1 MCVSGVFVKN
11 AGLFIIPFFHSQ
23 TVQQKYKK
31 KILYL
36 MLAELGFLYYV
47 DVCEYIR
54 EIQLHTHSHSA
65 NNFFF
70 FHYSVLFFYIF
81 ICMLVWVGK
90 QQIFICQFFFC
101 IFFSERTK
109 NKKIQKTSTA
119 FASKSTFREVTNKY
133 IEKKKYKN

>member
-65 NNFFF
+65 KNFFF
-70 FHYSVLFFYIF
+70 FSLFCVIFLYFYLYASVGWQAANFY
-81 ICMLVWVGK
+81 MS
-90 QQIFICQFFFC
+90 
-101 IFFSERTK
+101 IFFLY
-109 NKKIQKTSTA
+109 
-119 FASKSTFREVTNKY
+119 FFL
-133 IEKKKYKN
+133 